1 MSTVNKNLSV
11 PQSCLI
17 EWVMNSMATG
27 HTGTNNRIA
36 KLVFQEMEGD
46 DATDNPVEAIYNA
59 ACITNEA
66 ANAQAFAD
74 HVSANGSESGFQP
87 AVWSILYYNF
97 VQNVMNQVCWTCR
110 RIDIARIRADEGEA
124 IVGQSNGCDFP
135 ADYGAELGV
144 DASTRVSIRE
154 QADNAFGRLSIVSA
168 AMAQDLGL
176 DTSEPLNYFAPG
188 KYVDGTWVVTHRA
201 DDWDEALQAMGEIV
215 VELQAKSDI
224 NEISKRRGKASSF

>member
-1 MSTVNKNLSV
+1 MSTVNKNLPV

-66 ANAQAFAD
+66 ANAQALAD
-74 HVSANGSESGFQP
+74 HVSVNGSESGFQP

-124 IVGQSNGCDFP
+124 IV
-135 ADYGAELGV
+135 
-144 DASTRVSIRE
+144 
-154 QADNAFGRLSIVSA
+154 
-168 AMAQDLGL
+168 
-176 DTSEPLNYFAPG
+176 
-188 KYVDGTWVVTHRA
+188 
-201 DDWDEALQAMGEIV
+201 
-215 VELQAKSDI
+215 
-224 NEISKRRGKASSF
+224 